1 MPPKKKRKN
10 SSEPKK
16 EETPTPVGEEAGEQA
31 PDSAF
36 EYKVEEMVLAH
47 HRNMLYPAKVL
58 KRRVKKT
65 GEPSY
70 FIHYQGWNS
79 KWDEWVDPARL
90 KAHNEENLKEREAL
104 AKKGKG
110 SSTSEESD
118 NGNGRKGSKSKGS
131 RKKRKGKEESDD
143 DDDDDDDDDTVE
155 PEKPKSKE
163 NGTKKEEQ
171 QRVKCEIKIKIPGS
185 LKKQLV
191 NDWEWVTRDKKLVDL
206 PKKKHSVTS
215 VMDDYLNSK
224 KRPAAAQKITDEVVT
239 GIKQYFDRA
248 VGRVLLYKFERPQF
262 KELSELKQTN
272 CDIYGAEHLLR
283 LFVKLPELL
292 ASTDME
298 KDEVTVLQGKIGE
311 LVRFIEKKRSDYFS
325 DNGYITTDK
334 DYHEKA
340 AQET

>member
-1 MPPKKKRKN
+1 MPPKKRRK
-10 SSEPKK
+10 SSGAVESKDKDPQTT
-16 EETPTPVGEEAGEQA
+16 EDTGEQA

-36 EYKVEEMVLAH
+36 EYKIDEQVLAH

-58 KRRVKKT
+58 KRRLKKT

-90 KAHNEENLKEREAL
+90 KVHNEENLKIRDAL
-104 AKKGKG
+104 AKKGKA
-110 SSTSEESD
+110 SKDEEID
-118 NGNGRKGSKSKGS
+118 NGNGRKGRGKGS
-131 RKKRKGKEESDD
+131 KRRKKDREESSDD
-143 DDDDDDDDDTVE
+143 SSDDSTVE
-155 PEKPKSKE
+155 PEKPRKSQE
-163 NGTKKEEQ
+163 NEAKKEE
-171 QRVKCEIKIKIPGS
+171 RVKCEIKIKIPGS

-191 NDWEWVTRDKKLVDL
+191 NDWEWVTRDKKLVNL

-215 VMDDYLNSK
+215 IMEEYLNSK

-272 CDIYGAEHLLR
+272 CDLYGAEHLLR

-311 LVRFIEKKRSDYFS
+311 LVRFIEKKRGEYFS
-325 DNGYITTDK
+325 DAYTTTDK

-340 AQET
+340 AQETA